1 MIEELK
7 PLIANRSGLIKEEYS
22 IRVGMK
28 GKSSLTVEWKEK
40 WERMTEIKQELIE
53 LQGKIHELEINFNIN
68 PLN

>member
-22 IRVGMK
+22 IRVWMK